1 MERDPQTTNAPAPII
16 FLGQQLLL
24 DPLTLVDGAI
34 IERHLLT
41 LRPNL
46 LSQANRA
53 ARMIVDEAKAEAAA
67 ISADD
72 PDRDAKAEELIGEAQ
87 AQAENLL
94 NRAVDHASR
103 IEKIT
108 PDELKPWLDSLDGV
122 AFCCWLKLSQ
132 RYGAAKFTLETV
144 TAEFQRLGDESLANY
159 IAARDRVARSG
170 VVASTD
176 GSPSTPPAPIPGT
189 PVEPAG
195 GVASSVPAATPNSAV
210 S

>member
-1 MERDPQTTNAPAPII
+1 MERDSQTTNTPAPIK

-24 DPLTLVDGAI
+24 DPLTLVDGAT

-53 ARMIVDEAKAEAAA
+53 ARIIVDEAKAEAAA
-67 ISADD
+67 IPADD
-72 PDRDAKAEELIGEAQ
+72 LDREAKAQELITEAQ

-94 NRAVDHASR
+94 NRAVDHAAR

-108 PDELKPWLDSLDGV
+108 PEELKPWLDSLDGV

-132 RYGAAKFTLETV
+132 RYGAEKFTLEAV

-159 IAARDRVARSG
+159 IASRDRVARSG
-170 VVASTD
+170 VVAPTD
-176 GSPSTPPAPIPGT
+176 GQPSTPPAPT
-189 PVEPAG
+189 PIAAVEPAEG
-195 GVASSVPAATPNSAV
+195 AASSLPPAAPNSAV